1 MGATKKSLGIVF
13 AVAIVSLLIKFPG
26 LAQEQELWSGEDLLR
41 KLKLVHVAGALPA
54 PRFNAPTPEGTK
66 IGIDDL
72 KGKLVLLNFWATWC
86 PPCILEMPTMEK
98 LHQEFKE
105 EGLEVVAMNFMEG
118 PKTINAFIKKRG
130 FTFTVLM
137 DRSGEISERYGVRAL
152 PMTYLIG
159 REGNMLVKSIG
170 YKDWYKKE
178 IRQFVSSLL
187 KDEGIIDQG
196 MKVEVEVEGETGFWL
211 GDRQRQFQIIGLSLL
226 VFLLVSVLWFKKSW
240 FGRK

>member
-1 MGATKKSLGIVF
+1 MGAAKKSLGIVF
-13 AVAIVSLLIKFPG
+13 AVAIVSLLIQFPG
-26 LAQEQELWSGEDLLR
+26 LAQERELRSSQDLLR
-41 KLKLVHVAGALPA
+41 KLKLVRVPGSLPA
-54 PRFNAPTPEGTK
+54 PQFTAETPEGQK
-66 IGIDDL
+66 VSIENL

-130 FTFTVLM
+130 FTFTVLI
-137 DRSGEISERYGVRAL
+137 DRSGKISQRYGVHAL
-152 PMTYLIG
+152 PVTYLIG

-178 IRQFVSSLL
+178 IQQFVSSLL
-187 KDEGIIDQG
+187 KDEGIIDRE
-196 MKVEVEVEGETGFWL
+196 MKIEVEVEVETGPSP
-211 GDRQRQFQIIGLSLL
+211 GDRQRQILVIGLAVS
-226 VFLLVSVLWFKKSW
+226 VFVLVSALWFKKSW

>member
-13 AVAIVSLLIKFPG
+13 AVAIVSLLMKVSGF
-26 LAQEQELWSGEDLLR
+26 AQEQKLWSSQDLLR
-41 KLKLVHVAGALPA
+41 KLKLVHLPGDLPA
-54 PRFNAPTPEGTK
+54 PRFNASTPEGTK
-66 IGIDDL
+66 ISIDDL

-105 EGLEVVAMNFMEG
+105 EGLKVVAMNFMEG
-118 PKTINAFIKKRG
+118 PKTINTFIKKRG

-137 DRSGEISERYGVRAL
+137 DRSGEISQRYGVRAI
-152 PMTYLIG
+152 PVTYLIG

-196 MKVEVEVEGETGFWL
+196 IKVEVEVEVETGFWP
-211 GDRQRQFQIIGLSLL
+211 GDRQRQILIIGLAVL
-226 VFLLVSVLWFKKSW
+226 VLLLVSTLWFKKSW
-240 FGRK
+240 LGRK